1 MLCPE
6 CGKEYEN
13 AYGFCPWCGA
23 VSRPEPADTAG
34 AGSTADAAGSP
45 QQAIIQGLPASMVP
59 RMSPAK
65 RSTVWLLCFILAA
78 GICIYGSV
86 SLSFLAGSAALLLAT
101 YIPGGAFFPMAG
113 GGTMG
118 LMTGILFRSML
129 GLS

>member
-86 SLSFLAGSAALLLAT
+86 SFAYMNEPAVFNTEAAMDEPIIPCIISDIFVPHSNLPLFLTS
-101 YIPGGAFFPMAG
+101 
-113 GGTMG
+113 
-118 LMTGILFRSML
+118 
-129 GLS
+129 